1 MAARELLSA
10 RYAQALFALA
20 REQRLVDKV
29 QADLDEFANLLE
41 TTELAQL
48 FFHPKVQRDAKK
60 ALVGKVG
67 VGFSA
72 LTLDFFKLLVD
83 KRRETAAKGIIRFYM
98 SLAIAERGEVH
109 ASVVSARKLA
119 PSEATELSARLG
131 GGDKKVLLE
140 ERIDTS
146 LLGGM
151 IVRVGNKIYDG
162 SVAGRL
168 SQLKHR
174 LTQVQVRM
182 TEVKDIAP

>member
-1 MAARELLSA
+1 MAARELLST

-20 REQRLVDKV
+20 REQHLVDKV
-29 QADLDEFANLLE
+29 ETDLDEFANLLE

-48 FFHPKVQRDAKK
+48 FFHPKVQRDVKK
-60 ALVGKVG
+60 VLVDKVG
-67 VGFSA
+67 AGYSA

-83 KRRETAAKGIIRFYM
+83 KRREAAAKGIIRFYKG
-98 SLAIAERGEVH
+98 LATAERGEVH

-119 PSEATELSARLG
+119 ANEATELSTRLG
-131 GGDKKVLLE
+131 GGVKKVLLE
-140 ERIDTS
+140 ERIDAS

-174 LTQVQVRM
+174 LTQIQVRI

>member
-20 REQRLVDKV
+20 REQGQADKV
-29 QADLDEFANLLE
+29 QVDLDEFATLLE
-41 TTELAQL
+41 TTELSQL

-60 ALVGKVG
+60 ALVDKVG
-67 VGFSA
+67 VGFSP
-72 LTLDFFKLLVD
+72 LTLDFFKFLVD
-83 KRRETAAKGIIRFYM
+83 KRREAAAKGIIRFYKN
-98 SLAIAERGEVH
+98 LATRERGEVH
-109 ASVVSARKLA
+109 ATVVSARKLA
-119 PSEATELSARLG
+119 SNESVELSARLG
-131 GGDKKVLLE
+131 GGNKKVLLD
-140 ERIDTS
+140 ERVDTS

-168 SQLKHR
+168 SRLKHR
-174 LTQVQVRM
+174 LTQVQVRI

>member
-10 RYAQALFALA
+10 RYAQALFGLA

-29 QADLDEFANLLE
+29 EVDLDEFARLLE

-60 ALVGKVG
+60 VLVDKVG
-67 VGFSA
+67 GGFSA

-83 KRRETAAKGIIRFYM
+83 KRREAAAKGIIRFYKN
-98 SLAIAERGEVH
+98 LAIAERGEVH
-109 ASVVSARKLA
+109 ASVVSSRKL
-119 PSEATELSARLG
+119 SSNEAAELSTRLSG
-131 GGDKKVLLE
+131 GGKKVLLE

-162 SVAGRL
+162 SVSGRL
-168 SQLKHR
+168 SRLKHR

>member
-10 RYAQALFALA
+10 RYAQALFALS
-20 REQRLVDKV
+20 RDQRLVDKV

-41 TTELAQL
+41 TTELPKL
-48 FFHPKVQRDAKK
+48 FLHPNVQRDVKK
-60 ALVGKVG
+60 ALVDKVG

-72 LTLDFFKLLVD
+72 LTLDFFKLLID
-83 KRRETAAKGIIRFYM
+83 KRREAAAKGIIRLYKG
-98 SLAIAERGEVH
+98 LASAERGEVY

-119 PSEATELSARLG
+119 SKEATELSARLG
-131 GGDKKVLLE
+131 GGNKKVLID
-140 ERIDTS
+140 ERVETS

-168 SQLKHR
+168 SRLKHH
-174 LTQVQVRM
+174 LTQAQVRI